1 MTEHADFELL
11 ITRIFDAPRE
21 RVYRAFT
28 DPDQVARWFGPAGWM
43 VPRETVDIDAR
54 PGGHQRLVMVNAED
68 PGLTS
73 PVDAELTEVVEN
85 EVLAGTQSMRHSPG
99 LPGPSAALSLRVE
112 FAGSSHHKTLLVIWQ
127 GPYTEEDEAMA
138 RQGWETSFG
147 KLDELLATA

>member
-1 MTEHADFELL
+1 MTEQADFELL

-21 RVYRAFT
+21 RVYQAFT
-28 DPDQVARWFGPAGWM
+28 DPDQLARWFGPAGWT

-54 PGGHQRLVMVNAED
+54 PGGHQRFVMVNAED
-68 PGLTS
+68 PSLTS

-85 EVLAGTQSMRHSPG
+85 EVLAGNQSVRQSPG
-99 LPGPSAALSLRVE
+99 RTGPSGTLTLRVE
-112 FAGSSHHKTLLVIWQ
+112 FAGSSHHRTLLVIWQ

-138 RQGWETSFG
+138 RQGWESSFG

>member
-1 MTEHADFELL
+1 MTEHADYELL

-28 DPDQVARWFGPAGWM
+28 DPDQIARWFGPAGWK

-54 PGGHQRLVMVNAED
+54 PGGYQRLVMVNAED
-68 PGLTS
+68 PSLTS

-85 EVLAGTQSMRHSPG
+85 EVLAGTQSVRHSPG
-99 LPGPSAALSLRVE
+99 LAGPSGTLTLRVE

>member
-28 DPDQVARWFGPAGWM
+28 DPDQIARWFGPAGWT
-43 VPRETVDIDAR
+43 VPRQTVDIDAR

-68 PGLTS
+68 PSLTS

-85 EVLAGTQSMRHSPG
+85 EVLAGTQSVRHSPG
-99 LPGPSAALSLRVE
+99 LTGPSGTLTLRVE

-138 RQGWETSFG
+138 RQGWESSFG

>member
-1 MTEHADFELL
+1 MTEHADYELL

-28 DPDQVARWFGPAGWM
+28 DPDQLARWFGPAGWT

-68 PGLTS
+68 PSLTS
-73 PVDAELTEVVEN
+73 PVEAELTEVVEN
-85 EVLAGTQSMRHSPG
+85 EVLAGTQYVGHSPG
-99 LPGPSAALSLRVE
+99 QAGPSGTLTLRVE
-112 FAGSSHHKTLLVIWQ
+112 FAGSAHRKTLLVIWQ
-127 GPYTEEDEAMA
+127 GPYTEEDEARA

-147 KLDELLATA
+147 KLDELLAAP